1 MGNDEDIKT
10 AEVDLENDAVIE
22 NDHAEKKE
30 YDIISNDIPEIEIPD
45 YFEAF
50 TKDKD
55 EIPAG
60 EAYLTT
66 SEVVQRLNASHRNVV
81 IRYTSTFFDILAVK
95 QNKMNSRYMYTEEAV
110 KQLAFIMNDVRESGR
125 TMKQELEYLQS
136 KTGGKVMNLA
146 ANNTQVMEQL
156 FNSLQRNIIE
166 SNKQLLLSS
175 NKQMLED
182 KKEMT
187 DAITNLE
194 RRLEEQ
200 QFNLKQMLDMKD
212 EQIETLKKQLEESKL
227 KEKKK
232 GFLFFK

>member
-1 MGNDEDIKT
+1 
-10 AEVDLENDAVIE
+10 
-22 NDHAEKKE
+22 
-30 YDIISNDIPEIEIPD
+30 
-45 YFEAF
+45 
-50 TKDKD
+50 
-55 EIPAG
+55 
-60 EAYLTT
+60 
-66 SEVVQRLNASHRNVV
+66 
-81 IRYTSTFFDILAVK
+81 
-95 QNKMNSRYMYTEEAV
+95 MYTEEAV

-175 NKQMLED
+175 NEQMLED

-187 DAITNLE
+187 DAITSLE

-232 GFLFFK
+232 GFLFWK

>member
-1 MGNDEDIKT
+1 
-10 AEVDLENDAVIE
+10 
-22 NDHAEKKE
+22 
-30 YDIISNDIPEIEIPD
+30 
-45 YFEAF
+45 
-50 TKDKD
+50 
-55 EIPAG
+55 
-60 EAYLTT
+60 
-66 SEVVQRLNASHRNVV
+66 
-81 IRYTSTFFDILAVK
+81 
-95 QNKMNSRYMYTEEAV
+95 
-110 KQLAFIMNDVRESGR
+110 MNDVRESGR
-125 TMKQELEYLQS
+125 TRKQELEYLQS

-175 NKQMLED
+175 NEQMLED

-187 DAITNLE
+187 DAITSLE

-232 GFLFFK
+232 GFLFWK

>member
-1 MGNDEDIKT
+1 
-10 AEVDLENDAVIE
+10 
-22 NDHAEKKE
+22 
-30 YDIISNDIPEIEIPD
+30 
-45 YFEAF
+45 
-50 TKDKD
+50 
-55 EIPAG
+55 
-60 EAYLTT
+60 
-66 SEVVQRLNASHRNVV
+66 
-81 IRYTSTFFDILAVK
+81 
-95 QNKMNSRYMYTEEAV
+95 MNSRYMYTEEAV

-175 NKQMLED
+175 NEQMLED

-187 DAITNLE
+187 DAITSLE

-232 GFLFFK
+232 GFLFWK

>member
-1 MGNDEDIKT
+1 
-10 AEVDLENDAVIE
+10 
-22 NDHAEKKE
+22 
-30 YDIISNDIPEIEIPD
+30 
-45 YFEAF
+45 
-50 TKDKD
+50 
-55 EIPAG
+55 
-60 EAYLTT
+60 
-66 SEVVQRLNASHRNVV
+66 
-81 IRYTSTFFDILAVK
+81 
-95 QNKMNSRYMYTEEAV
+95 MYTEEAV

-175 NKQMLED
+175 NEQMLED